1 MLSLLLILRIS
12 IFNKYIQMKISNIL
26 YTTLIGV
33 SLVATS
39 CSKSTFS
46 DINTDPNRPA
56 SVTTPTILVTA
67 EKQLLNALRSEE
79 VSLRGAQLFAQ
90 YFSQN
95 IYTDQSRYQIP
106 TSYSDN
112 YWTATYKSLNN
123 LNEIIKLNTNEST
136 KAIAAAGTAGTNA
149 NQIAIARVLK
159 AYAFQSLTDVFGD
172 IPYESYGN
180 KDADFEALQ
189 QDPDNLTPKYASQE
203 KIYKD
208 ILNELQQAAD
218 TLAKYP
224 TATTFGTADIIYK
237 GSNSSWSK
245 FANSLRLR
253 VANRIKTK
261 DATLAATHIADAIKK
276 GVFTSNSE
284 NAIFKYSKTSPNE
297 APLFRATVTANR
309 KDFAVSNIVIETLQG
324 TRGPFKIADPRLSK
338 FAKPT
343 SENVYF
349 GQPYGLPLAAGN
361 LFPVE
366 KISLP
371 SDAINAADYGEV
383 LLEYAEVAFI
393 LSENNNWDQ
402 TNYEK
407 GTKASLEKWGVSQ
420 EDITTYLSKLP
431 VANKENVLSQKY
443 LALFNQSIES
453 WSEIRRTGYPL
464 FLIKKG
470 DITWTG
476 TIEGKPVTYTFI
488 PEVGNEIPSRLVY
501 PLKEQSTN
509 KTSYQAALAKQG
521 DDVISTKVWWN
532 K

>member
-1 MLSLLLILRIS
+1 
-12 IFNKYIQMKISNIL
+12 MKIIRIL
-26 YTTLIGV
+26 YSSILGI
-33 SLVATS
+33 SLTVAS
-39 CSKSTFS
+39 CSKSTFT

-56 SVTTPTILVTA
+56 FVTTPTLLVTA
-67 EKQLLNALRSEE
+67 EKQLVNALRSEE
-79 VSLRGAQLFAQ
+79 VSLRGAQLFSQ
-90 YFSQN
+90 YFAQN

-112 YWTATYKSLNN
+112 YWTATYRALNN
-123 LNEIIKLNTNEST
+123 LNEIIKLNSNEST
-136 KAIAAAGTAGTNA
+136 KAIAAAGTAGSNA
-149 NQIAIARVLK
+149 NQIAIARILK
-159 AYAFQSLTDVFGD
+159 SYAFQSLTDVFGH

-180 KDADFEALQ
+180 KDSDFEALQ

-218 TLAKYP
+218 TLSKYS
-224 TATTFGTADIIYK
+224 TNTTFGNSDILYK
-237 GSNSSWSK
+237 GSNISWAK

-253 VANRIKTK
+253 LANRIKAK
-261 DATLAATHIADAIKK
+261 DATLAATHISDAIKK
-276 GVFTSNSE
+276 GVFASNSD

-309 KDFAVSNIVIETLQG
+309 KDFAISNVLVETLQG

-338 FAKPT
+338 YAKPT
-343 SENVYF
+343 SAGNIYF
-349 GQPYGLPLAAGN
+349 GQPYGLPLSAGN
-361 LFPVE
+361 LFPID

-371 SDAINAADYGEV
+371 SDIINAADYGEV

-393 LSENNNWDQ
+393 LAENDNWNQ
-402 TNYEK
+402 SQYEK
-407 GTKASLEKWGVSQ
+407 GIRASLEKWGVSQ
-420 EDITTYLSKLP
+420 QEVTNYLSKLP
-431 VANKENVLSQKY
+431 AANKENVLSQKY
-443 LALFNQSIES
+443 IALFNQSIEA

-470 DITWTG
+470 DVIWSG
-476 TIEGKPVTYTFI
+476 TVQDKIVTYTFD
-488 PEVGNEIPSRLVY
+488 PEVGNVIPSRLVY

-509 KTSYQAALAKQG
+509 KSNYQAALTQQG
-521 DDVISTKVWWN
+521 DDLITTKLWWN

>member
-1 MLSLLLILRIS
+1 
-12 IFNKYIQMKISNIL
+12 MKISNIL
-26 YTTLIGV
+26 HTSFIGLSLI
-33 SLVATS
+33 ATS

-67 EKQLLNALRSEE
+67 EKQLVNALRSEE

-136 KAIAAAGTAGTNA
+136 KAIAAAGTAGTNT
-149 NQIAIARVLK
+149 NQIAIARILK

-237 GSNSSWSK
+237 GSNSSWAK

-253 VANRIKTK
+253 VANRIKGK
-261 DATLAATHIADAIKK
+261 DAALATTHIADAIKK
-276 GVFTSNSE
+276 GVFTSNND
-284 NAIFKYSKTSPNE
+284 NAVFKYSKTSPNE

-309 KDFAVSNIVIETLQG
+309 KDFAISNVIIETLQG
-324 TRGPFKIADPRLSK
+324 SRGPFKIADPRLSK

-343 SENVYF
+343 SSGNVYY

-361 LFPVE
+361 LFPVD

-371 SDAINAADYGEV
+371 SDIINAADYGEV
-383 LLEYAEVAFI
+383 LVEYAEVAFI
-393 LSENNNWDQ
+393 LAENNNWDQ
-402 TNYEK
+402 SNYEK
-407 GTKASLEKWGVSQ
+407 GVRASLEKWSVPSD
-420 EDITTYLSKLP
+420 EVATYLSKLP
-431 VANKENVLSQKY
+431 AANKENVLSQKY

-464 FLIKKG
+464 FLFKKG

-476 TIEGKPVTYTFI
+476 TVEGKPVTYTFT
-488 PEVGNEIPSRLVY
+488 PEVGNTIPSRLVY

-509 KTSYQAALAKQG
+509 KTNYQSALSRQG
-521 DDVISTKVWWN
+521 DDVISTKLWWN

>member
-1 MLSLLLILRIS
+1 
-12 IFNKYIQMKISNIL
+12 MKISTIL
-26 YTTLIGV
+26 YASVIGASLIV
-33 SLVATS
+33 TS
-39 CSKSTFS
+39 CSKSTFNE
-46 DINTDPNRPA
+46 INTDPNRPA
-56 SVTTPTILVTA
+56 TVTTPTILVTA
-67 EKQLLNALRSEE
+67 EKQLINALRSEE
-79 VSLRGAQLFAQ
+79 VSLRGAQLFSQ
-90 YFSQN
+90 YFAQN

-123 LNEIIKLNTNEST
+123 LNEIIKLNSNEKT
-136 KAIAAAGTAGTNA
+136 KAIAAAGTAGSNA
-149 NQIAIARVLK
+149 NQIAIARILK
-159 AYAFQSLTDVFGD
+159 SYAFQSLTDVFGN

-218 TLAKYP
+218 TLLKYP
-224 TATTFGTADIIYK
+224 TVRTFGPSDIIYQ
-237 GSNSSWSK
+237 GSNASWAK

-253 VANRIKTK
+253 VANRIKAK
-261 DATLAATHIADAIKK
+261 DAALATTHTADAIKK
-276 GVFTSNSE
+276 GVFTTNSD
-284 NAIFKYSKTSPNE
+284 NAVFKYSKTSPNE

-309 KDFAVSNIVIETLQG
+309 KDFAISNVLIETLQG
-324 TRGPFKIADPRLSK
+324 TRGPFKIADPRLAK

-343 SENVYF
+343 AADGKF
-349 GQPYGLPLAAGN
+349 IGQPYGLPLAAGN
-361 LFPVE
+361 LFPVD

-371 SDAINAADYGEV
+371 SDAINAADYSEV
-383 LLEYAEVAFI
+383 LLEYAEVAF
-393 LSENNNWDQ
+393 LLAENNNWDQ

-407 GTKASLEKWGVSQ
+407 GTRASLEKWGVSQ
-420 EDITTYLSKLP
+420 EDLNSYISKLP
-431 VANKENVLSQKY
+431 AANKEHVLSQKY
-443 LALFNQSIES
+443 LALFNQSIEA

-470 DITWTG
+470 DVTWSG
-476 TIEGKPVTYTFI
+476 TIDGKPVTYTFN
-488 PEVGNEIPSRLVY
+488 PEVGNAIPSRLVY

-509 KTSYQAALAKQG
+509 RSNYQAALAQQG
-521 DDVISTKVWWN
+521 DDVINTKVWWN

>member
-1 MLSLLLILRIS
+1 
-12 IFNKYIQMKISNIL
+12 MKISTIL
-26 YTTLIGV
+26 YTSVIGTSLIV
-33 SLVATS
+33 TS
-39 CSKSTFS
+39 CSKSTFN

-56 SVTTPTILVTA
+56 TVTTPTILVTA
-67 EKQLLNALRSEE
+67 EKQLINALRSEE
-79 VSLRGAQLFAQ
+79 VSLRGAQLFSQ
-90 YFSQN
+90 YFAQN

-123 LNEIIKLNTNEST
+123 LNEIIKLNSNEKT
-136 KAIAAAGTAGTNA
+136 KAIAAAGTAGSNA
-149 NQIAIARVLK
+149 NQIAIARILK
-159 AYAFQSLTDVFGD
+159 SYAFQSLTDVFGN

-218 TLAKYP
+218 TLTKYA
-224 TATTFGTADIIYK
+224 TATTFGNADIIYK
-237 GSNSSWSK
+237 GSNASWAK

-253 VANRIKTK
+253 IANRIKAK
-261 DATLAATHIADAIKK
+261 DAALAATHIADAIKK
-276 GVFTSNSE
+276 GVFTANSD
-284 NAIFKYSKTSPNE
+284 NAVFKYSKTPPNE

-309 KDFAVSNIVIETLQG
+309 KDFAVSNVVIEALQG

-343 SENVYF
+343 SSGNTYF

-361 LFPVE
+361 LFPVD

-383 LLEYAEVAFI
+383 LLEYAEVAF
-393 LSENNNWDQ
+393 LLAENNNWDQ

-407 GTKASLEKWGVSQ
+407 GTRASLEKWGISQ
-420 EDITTYLSKLP
+420 EDINSYISKLP
-431 VANKENVLSQKY
+431 AANKEHVLSQKY
-443 LALFNQSIES
+443 LALFNQSIEA
-453 WSEIRRTGYPL
+453 WSETRRTGYPL

-470 DITWTG
+470 DVTWSG
-476 TIEGKPVTYTFI
+476 TIDGKPVTYTFN
-488 PEVGNEIPSRLVY
+488 PEVGDAIPSRLVY

-509 KTSYQAALAKQG
+509 RSNYQAALAQQG
-521 DDVISTKVWWN
+521 DDVINTKVWWN

>member
-1 MLSLLLILRIS
+1 
-12 IFNKYIQMKISNIL
+12 MKISNIL
-26 YTTLIGV
+26 HTSFIGLSLI
-33 SLVATS
+33 ATS

-67 EKQLLNALRSEE
+67 EKQLVNALRSEE

-123 LNEIIKLNTNEST
+123 LNEIIKLNTNETT
-136 KAIAAAGTAGTNA
+136 KAIAAAGTAGTNT
-149 NQIAIARVLK
+149 NQIAIARILK

-218 TLAKYP
+218 TLAKHP

-237 GSNSSWSK
+237 GSNSSWAK

-253 VANRIKTK
+253 VANRIKGK
-261 DATLAATHIADAIKK
+261 DAALATTHIADAIKK
-276 GVFTSNSE
+276 GVFTSNND
-284 NAIFKYSKTSPNE
+284 NAVFKYSKTSPNE

-309 KDFAVSNIVIETLQG
+309 KDFCN
-324 TRGPFKIADPRLSK
+324 F
-338 FAKPT
+338 
-343 SENVYF
+343 
-349 GQPYGLPLAAGN
+349 
-361 LFPVE
+361 
-366 KISLP
+366 
-371 SDAINAADYGEV
+371 
-383 LLEYAEVAFI
+383 
-393 LSENNNWDQ
+393 
-402 TNYEK
+402 
-407 GTKASLEKWGVSQ
+407 
-420 EDITTYLSKLP
+420 
-431 VANKENVLSQKY
+431 
-443 LALFNQSIES
+443 
-453 WSEIRRTGYPL
+453 
-464 FLIKKG
+464 
-470 DITWTG
+470 
-476 TIEGKPVTYTFI
+476 
-488 PEVGNEIPSRLVY
+488 
-501 PLKEQSTN
+501 
-509 KTSYQAALAKQG
+509 
-521 DDVISTKVWWN
+521 
-532 K
+532 

>member
-1 MLSLLLILRIS
+1 MNPLKRLHRQEQQVQIPIRLRI
-12 IFNKYIQMKISNIL
+12 
-26 YTTLIGV
+26 
-33 SLVATS
+33 
-39 CSKSTFS
+39 
-46 DINTDPNRPA
+46 
-56 SVTTPTILVTA
+56 
-67 EKQLLNALRSEE
+67 
-79 VSLRGAQLFAQ
+79 
-90 YFSQN
+90 
-95 IYTDQSRYQIP
+95 
-106 TSYSDN
+106 
-112 YWTATYKSLNN
+112 
-123 LNEIIKLNTNEST
+123 
-136 KAIAAAGTAGTNA
+136 
-149 NQIAIARVLK
+149 LK

-237 GSNSSWSK
+237 GSNTNWAK

-253 VANRIKTK
+253 VANRIKGK
-261 DATLAATHIADAIKK
+261 DAALATTHIADAIKK
-276 GVFTSNSE
+276 GIFTSNND

-309 KDFAVSNIVIETLQG
+309 KDFAISNVIVETLQG
-324 TRGPFKIADPRLSK
+324 SRGPFKIADPRLSK

-343 SENVYF
+343 SSGNIYY

-361 LFPVE
+361 LFPVD

-371 SDAINAADYGEV
+371 SDIINAADYGEV
-383 LLEYAEVAFI
+383 LMEYAEVAFI
-393 LSENNNWDQ
+393 LAENNNWDQ
-402 TNYEK
+402 SNYEK
-407 GTKASLEKWGVSQ
+407 GVRASLEKWSVSSD
-420 EDITTYLSKLP
+420 EVATYLSKLP
-431 VANKENVLSQKY
+431 AANKENVLSQKY
-443 LALFNQSIES
+443 LSLFNQSIES

-476 TIEGKPVTYTFI
+476 TVEGKPVTYTFT
-488 PEVGNEIPSRLVY
+488 PEVGSTIPSRLVY

-509 KTSYQAALAKQG
+509 KTNYQTALSRQG
-521 DDVISTKVWWN
+521 DDVISTKLWWN